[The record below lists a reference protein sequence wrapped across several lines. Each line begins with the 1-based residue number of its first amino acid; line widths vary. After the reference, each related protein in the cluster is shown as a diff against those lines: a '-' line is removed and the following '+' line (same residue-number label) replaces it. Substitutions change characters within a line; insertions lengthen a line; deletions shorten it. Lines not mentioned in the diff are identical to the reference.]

1 MFVALAFAVATAT
14 LLSLNT
20 GDVIIAYAPG
30 ALEAMMILALALHF
44 DPAFVGAH
52 HLFRFMLVLV
62 SIPIVIPWIARK
74 PEPPEA
80 PDTRE

>member
-74 PEPPEA
+74 PEPP
-80 PDTRE
+80 DKRE